1 MWTDQVWASPLDIR
15 RRVFCNRSLNMR
27 KITTVG
33 FDMDYTLAQV
43 GGKGGRVCSRVLGLR
58 VVSSVR
64 VGGAA

>member
-33 FDMDYTLAQV
+33 FDMDHTLAQV
-43 GGKGGRVCSRVLGLR
+43 GGWGWGGW
-58 VVSSVR
+58 
-64 VGGAA
+64 VG